1 MSMHLELNA
10 SSWPKAEQRKR
21 NKPTFTEQ
29 PFEMNVCVR
38 KVGFN
43 GAPGGMASYVFKSY
57 GVFSGAN
64 ALHTPLAWLPREEEG
79 SDGGPRNFKIKV
91 TAVEG
96 NSLSAN

>member
-1 MSMHLELNA
+1 
-10 SSWPKAEQRKR
+10 
-21 NKPTFTEQ
+21 
-29 PFEMNVCVR
+29 
-38 KVGFN
+38 
-43 GAPGGMASYVFKSY
+43 MASYVFKSY